1 MGQKVH
7 PKIQRIGIIE
17 TWSSRWFAKKKEYTK
32 LFHQDLEVKKTIR
45 KELPDAGV
53 SKIEIYRAPGNVTLN
68 IWTARPGIIIGRQGE
83 NISELKEKMNKIFHT
98 NFTINIK
105 EIKKPDLDALLVA
118 ENITKQIEKRISY
131 RRASKM
137 ALSKSMESGAKGAK
151 ILVSGRLN
159 GVEIS
164 RDEQFLEGKIPLH
177 TFRADIDYA
186 CVPARTTYGVIGVK
200 VWIYRGEVFK
210 KKKEGKL
217 EITEKK
223 VEKNEKAHEF
233 LPM

>member
-17 TWSSRWFAKKKEYTK
+17 TWPSRWFATKKEYTT
-32 LFHQDLEVKKTIR
+32 LFHQDLEIKKTIR
-45 KELPDAGV
+45 RELPDAGV
-53 SKIEIYRAPGNVTLN
+53 SKIEIYRAPGSVTLN

-83 NISELKEKMNKIFHT
+83 NISELKEKMNKIFNT
-98 NFTINIK
+98 NFAINIK

-118 ENITKQIEKRISY
+118 DNIAKQIEKRISY
-131 RRASKM
+131 RRAAKM
-137 ALSKSMESGAKGAK
+137 SLSKSIEAGARGAK

-164 RDEQFLEGKIPLH
+164 RDEQFIEGKIPLH

-186 CVPARTTYGVIGVK
+186 CVPARTTYGTIGVK
-200 VWIYRGEVFK
+200 VWIYKGEVFK
-210 KKKEGKL
+210 KKKEEKQ
-217 EITEKK
+217 EIIEKK
-223 VEKNEKAHEF
+223 EEKEREF